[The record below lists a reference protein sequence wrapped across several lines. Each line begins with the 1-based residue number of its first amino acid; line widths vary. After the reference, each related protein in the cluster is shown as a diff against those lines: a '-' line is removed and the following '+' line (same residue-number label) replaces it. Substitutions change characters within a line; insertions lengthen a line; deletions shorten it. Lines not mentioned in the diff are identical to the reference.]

1 MLFNCKFTLL
11 INIKINPNLKIMPRM
26 IYDYTKTELESVSF
40 DSNLFKRSLKKA
52 VRNLLPYEIDQ
63 LQNWLSY
70 FTVNKP
76 ELQNCS
82 SEIFEESKKGFC

>member
-1 MLFNCKFTLL
+1 MLINCKFTIP
-11 INIKINPNLKIMPRM
+11 INRKITPNLIIMPRM

-70 FTVNKP
+70 FTINKP
-76 ELQNCS
+76 ELQNCY
-82 SEIFEESKKGFC
+82 SEIFEDTKKGLC